1 MHPDSDRRCSSQ
13 GAPARFYHGTSLC
26 AILDIQNNGFD
37 VKMSG
42 TNAGA
47 SLGPGVYVT
56 ASLEKALNYAK
67 CNPGEGGVLIL
78 EVDLGRCYRVRSNEP
93 TERTAWASLG
103 YDSAWAAVGVIGK
116 REENCVRDPARIRR
130 TDVALGNTSKAHSLG
145 YEVRNGRLELSVAV
159 ERERYKLLLQQ
170 AKAAEAKAKA
180 SEKQAME
187 EVELLRRECDE
198 LVRLNNQIL
207 QSAPAAPSL
216 QNALQERKWMV
227 LTGLILL
234 VTHVLVTHAKYGS
247 ATAAELV
254 LFFAVLGVVLVVHCV
269 LYMSMGDIM
278 TVALKL
284 LFVGAGLW
292 AFTLLTS
299 TAWSTIVDTVNLI
312 QGDNILDLC
321 CTAAAG
327 LIILFVCVQWSHM
340 TGLALWRRYEEEF
353 YTVYTMLR
361 GTSGTRA
368 RERESVKRAVKTD

>member
-1 MHPDSDRRCSSQ
+1 MHSDSDRRCSSQ

-78 EVDLGRCYRVRSNEP
+78 EVDLGRCYRVRSNEQ

-116 REENCVRDPARIRR
+116 REENCVRDPARIRL

-145 YEVRNGRLELSVAV
+145 YEVRNGRLELCVAV

-180 SEKQAME
+180 SEKQSIE
-187 EVELLRRECDE
+187 EVELLRRERDE
-198 LVRLNNQIL
+198 LVRLNDEIL

-216 QNALQERKWMV
+216 QNALQERKWIV
-227 LTGLILL
+227 LTGLILI

-247 ATAAELV
+247 ATATELAT
-254 LFFAVLGVVLVVHCV
+254 FSAVLGVVLVVHCV
-269 LYMSMGDIM
+269 LYMSMGNIM
-278 TVALKL
+278 RLTVALKL

-299 TAWSTIVDTVNLI
+299 TAWSTIVDTANLI
-312 QGDNILDLC
+312 QGDDILDLC
-321 CTAAAG
+321 CTAAKG
-327 LIILFVCVQWSHM
+327 LIILFVCVQWSYM
-340 TGLALWRRYEEEF
+340 IGLALWRRYEEEF
-353 YTVYTMLR
+353 YTVYTWTASR
-361 GTSGTRA
+361 SS
-368 RERESVKRAVKTD
+368 ER